1 VVDDDYNNDDVLL
14 ESVNPSTLRGLCE
27 THSLPSHG
35 TKVMAPVPPD
45 DITPNTNGKCVVMIY
60 STSDRNNL
68 TSMTSGPSLAN
79 FLLDGAN
86 QTKQSE

>member
-1 VVDDDYNNDDVLL
+1 MADDDNNNNKVLL
-14 ESVNPSTLRGLCE
+14 ESIDPSTLRGLCE

-45 DITPNTNGKCVVMIY
+45 NVVPNNNGECVVTTY

-68 TSMTSGPSLAN
+68 TSMTSGPGIAD
-79 FLLDGAN
+79 FLLDSAN
-86 QTKQSE
+86 QTEQSK